1 MKYFYN
7 YSFLDRWMEANR
19 DITNKQVMHAMGT
32 TSNTCLDSWVRMKS
46 PLPTIALLRFCNA
59 FHVPLSAFIVDADAQ
74 GEEDMEHVRPGVDD
88 QFEPDGG
95 YIDND
100 EKRKLGT
107 RALRNPLDV
116 DRIKSV
122 VPGLTSDGIA
132 GNGGA
137 PEHRHGRKEE
147 HREATA
153 SAPMDEEEAM
163 LPAGDKGE
171 TMLPASDK
179 GEIMLSAPGAEPD
192 ISMTTLNRMLDII
205 AEQQKQ
211 IGEQQ
216 KLISELTRRLNSRQ
230 TECNHQQMGYESPQP
245 GYGMVAEESHHH
257 E

>member
-7 YSFLDRWMEANR
+7 YSFLDKWMEANK
-19 DITNKQVMHAMGT
+19 DITNKQVMRAMGT

-74 GEEDMEHVRPGVDD
+74 TGENDEGIEHVLPGIDD

-116 DRIKSV
+116 ERVKSV
-122 VPGLTSDGIA
+122 VPGWTSEGIA
-132 GNGGA
+132 GDGDAKG
-137 PEHRHGRKEE
+137 HKQKEE
-147 HREATA
+147 YKREDAP
-153 SAPMDEEEAM
+153 APMN
-163 LPAGDKGE
+163 E
-171 TMLPASDK
+171 TTPTP
-179 GEIMLSAPGAEPD
+179 IAEPVPNADPD
-192 ISMTTLNRMLDII
+192 ISMATLNRMLDII

-211 IGEQQ
+211 IGDQQ
-216 KLISELTRRLNSRQ
+216 KLISELTHRLNI
-230 TECNHQQMGYESPQP
+230 QQNGL
-245 GYGMVAEESHHH
+245 GMVAEDIHHR

>member
-7 YSFLDRWMEANR
+7 YSYLNKWMEANR
-19 DITNKQVMHAMGT
+19 DITNKQVMRAMGT

-74 GEEDMEHVRPGVDD
+74 DEGMEHVCPDVND

-95 YIDND
+95 YLGND
-100 EKRKLGT
+100 AKRQLGT
-107 RALRNPLDV
+107 RALRDPLDV

-122 VPGLTSDGIA
+122 VPGLTCDGIA

-137 PEHRHGRKEE
+137 LGTSSGKQG
-147 HREATA
+147 ATA
-153 SAPMDEEEAM
+153 DSGAAVEMDSASGEDSVPM
-163 LPAGDKGE
+163 
-171 TMLPASDK
+171 
-179 GEIMLSAPGAEPD
+179 AEKTHAKVMGHD
-192 ISMTTLNRMLDII
+192 ISMDMLNRMLDII

-211 IGEQQ
+211 IGDQQ
-216 KLISELTRRLNSRQ
+216 KLIGELTRRLNSQQ
-230 TECNHQQMGYESPQP
+230 TGDNSMQTGYDTQQG
-245 GYGMVAEESHHH
+245 GYGMVAEEIHHH

>member
-7 YSFLDRWMEANR
+7 YSFLDKWMEANR
-19 DITNKQVMHAMGT
+19 KITNKQIMKAMGT
-32 TSNTCLDSWVRMKS
+32 TSNACLDSWIRMKS

-74 GEEDMEHVRPGVDD
+74 TGENDEGIEHVLPGIDD

-107 RALRNPLDV
+107 RVLRNPLDV
-116 DRIKSV
+116 ERVKSV
-122 VPGLTSDGIA
+122 VPGWTSDGIA
-132 GNGGA
+132 GDGGA
-137 PEHRHGRKEE
+137 KGRKQKEE
-147 HREATA
+147 YKREDAP
-153 SAPMDEEEAM
+153 APMN
-163 LPAGDKGE
+163 E
-171 TMLPASDK
+171 T
-179 GEIMLSAPGAEPD
+179 APTPIAEPAPD
-192 ISMTTLNRMLDII
+192 ADPGISMATLNRMLDII

-216 KLISELTRRLNSRQ
+216 KLISELTHRLNI
-230 TECNHQQMGYESPQP
+230 QQNGL
-245 GYGMVAEESHHH
+245 GMVAEDIHHR

>member
-7 YSFLDRWMEANR
+7 YSFLDKWMEANR
-19 DITNKQVMHAMGT
+19 KITNKQIMKAMGT
-32 TSNTCLDSWVRMKS
+32 TSNACLDSWIRMKS

-59 FHVPLSAFIVDADAQ
+59 FHVPLSAFIVDADKDLQ
-74 GEEDMEHVRPGVDD
+74 EEGGYCEEGYVCPGIDD

-116 DRIKSV
+116 ERVKSV
-122 VPGLTSDGIA
+122 VPGWTSDGIA

-137 PEHRHGRKEE
+137 KEHKQKEE
-147 HREATA
+147 YKRENAAVPMNETA
-153 SAPMDEEEAM
+153 PT
-163 LPAGDKGE
+163 P
-171 TMLPASDK
+171 
-179 GEIMLSAPGAEPD
+179 IAEPVPD
-192 ISMTTLNRMLDII
+192 ADPGISMATLNRMLDII

-211 IGEQQ
+211 IGDQQ
-216 KLISELTRRLNSRQ
+216 KLISELTHRLNI
-230 TECNHQQMGYESPQP
+230 QQNGW
-245 GYGMVAEESHHH
+245 GMVAEDIHHR

>member
-7 YSFLDRWMEANR
+7 YSFLNKWMEANK
-19 DITNKQVMHAMGT
+19 DITNKQVMRAMGT

-59 FHVPLSAFIVDADAQ
+59 FHVPLSAFIVDADSQ
-74 GEEDMEHVRPGVDD
+74 MEEGDEGMEHVRPGIDD

-122 VPGLTSDGIA
+122 VPGWTSDGTT

-137 PEHRHGRKEE
+137 ESRGERTEE
-147 HREATA
+147 KTEEKTEEDTTSTIPSPDVKTA
-153 SAPMDEEEAM
+153 SAPA
-163 LPAGDKGE
+163 
-171 TMLPASDK
+171 
-179 GEIMLSAPGAEPD
+179 AEQD
-192 ISMTTLNRMLDII
+192 ISIATLNRMLDII
-205 AEQQKQ
+205 AEQQK
-211 IGEQQ
+211 
-216 KLISELTRRLNSRQ
+216 LISELTRRLDA
-230 TECNHQQMGYESPQP
+230 QQS
-245 GYGMVAEESHHH
+245 GYGMVAEEIHR
-257 E
+257 EK